1 MFTEQ
6 EYNLS
11 HKLNFYAN
19 QIVEGYIAGLH
30 KSPFHGYSSE
40 FAEHRL
46 YNSGEST
53 KHIDWKVYARTNRLY
68 TKKYEEETNLRCQ
81 FILDNSSSM
90 YFPSIEDPSPK
101 NLNKIYFSC
110 LMIASLSKLMEKQRE
125 AAGLSVFNNKLELNT
140 EQKSSFKQYTYIYDS
155 LQQICQLKTNDNRT
169 TDITNLDKI
178 VAKLKRRSLIIVF
191 SDLFKNIND
200 SSELFKTL
208 KHLKFNKHQVILFH
222 VFDSDKELELNYSN
236 KPKKF
241 IDVETN
247 DHVNLFC
254 DGFKEEYNAR
264 VTDYFKEL
272 KKKCAKYKINY
283 YPADIKKGFNP
294 IINKFMIQKQHYS
307 Y

>member
-1 MFTEQ
+1 MFTDQ

-11 HKLNFYAN
+11 HKLSFHAD

-46 YNSGEST
+46 YNTGEST

-90 YFPSIEDPSPK
+90 YFPALKDPSPK

-110 LMIASLSKLMEKQRE
+110 LMIASLSKLLEKQRE
-125 AAGLSVFNNKLELNT
+125 ATGLSVFNNKLEINT
-140 EQKSSFKQYTYIYDS
+140 EQRSSFKQYSYIYDS
-155 LQQICQLKTNDNRT
+155 LQNICQLNNKTNRT
-169 TDITNLDKI
+169 TDITNLDQI

-191 SDLFKNIND
+191 SDLFKNLND
-200 SSELFKTL
+200 SSNLFKTL

-222 VFDSDKELELNYSN
+222 VFDSDKELNLNYSN

-241 IDVETN
+241 IDIETN
-247 DHVNLFC
+247 DYVNLFG
-254 DGFKEEYNAR
+254 DNFKEEYNAR

-272 KKKCAKYKINY
+272 KKTCAKYKINY
-283 YPADIKKGFNP
+283 YQADINKGFNP

>member
-1 MFTEQ
+1 VFTEQ

-11 HKLNFYAN
+11 QKLNFYAN

-40 FAEHRL
+40 FSEHRL
-46 YNSGEST
+46 YNTGEST
-53 KHIDWKVYARTNRLY
+53 KHIDWKVFARTNRLY

-90 YFPSIEDPSPK
+90 YFPSINNPSPK
-101 NLNKIYFSC
+101 KLNKIYFSC
-110 LMIASLSKLMEKQRE
+110 LMIASLCKLMEKQRE
-125 AAGLSVFNNKLELNT
+125 AVGLSVFNNKLELNT
-140 EQKSSFKQYTYIYDS
+140 EQKSSFKQYTYIYDY
-155 LQQICQLKTNDNRT
+155 LQQICQSMTNDTRS
-169 TDITNLDKI
+169 TDIINLNKI

-191 SDLFKNIND
+191 SDLFKNSND
-200 SSELFKTL
+200 SSDLFKTL
-208 KHLKFNKHQVILFH
+208 KNLKFNKHQVILFH

-247 DHVNLFC
+247 DHVNLLG
-254 DGFKEEYNAR
+254 DDAKEEYNVR

-272 KKKCAKYKINY
+272 KKICAKYKINY
-283 YPADIKKGFNP
+283 YPADIKKEFNA
-294 IINKFMIQKQHYS
+294 IINKFMIQKQYYS

>member
-155 LQQICQLKTNDNRT
+155 LQQICQLKTNDSRT

-200 SSELFKTL
+200 SSDLFKTL

-247 DHVNLFC
+247 DHVDLFG

-272 KKKCAKYKINY
+272 KKTCAKYKINY